1 MMFSRRV
8 LITVACVAVA
18 VFAVS
23 NLLLQYTDRGFL
35 HMVGNICWLGFW
47 LLAFFL
53 VVQAIA
59 AVVGFPLRRY
69 AQARVKRLVSAA
81 ESEAD
86 NQSDTTTGDS
96 SYHE

>member
-1 MMFSRRV
+1 MFSRRV
-8 LITVACVAVA
+8 LVSVACVAVA
-18 VFAVS
+18 IFVVS
-23 NLLLQYTDRGFL
+23 NVLLQYTDRGFL

-81 ESEAD
+81 ESEAHGQ
-86 NQSDTTTGDS
+86 NSETTGDS